1 MYQQIRTV
9 LYFGDLLPAF
19 AFAQSA
25 DERRGQ
31 GYVFIAPGGIAP
43 NGSTVTLQLGVGGE
57 GLIHRGLGGGGEV
70 GYLTSTRSLGSGF
83 GILSAN
89 TSYHFTK
96 ASASGKV
103 VPFVTGGYSLFF
115 GDGQA
120 NGFNAGGGVTCWFRE
135 RLGLRLEFR
144 DQVVTEGRAVHYLGF
159 RVGLS
164 FR

>member
-1 MYQQIRTV
+1 MRQLIQAIFCLALV
-9 LYFGDLLPAF
+9 PAL
-19 AFAQSA
+19 AAAQTA

-31 GYVFIAPGGIAP
+31 GYVFVAPGGIAP
-43 NGSTVTLQLGVGGE
+43 NGSTATVQFGVGGE
-57 GLIHRGLGGGGEV
+57 GLVHKGLGVGGEV
-70 GYLTSTRSLGSGF
+70 GYLTSTRSLGGGF

-96 ASASGKV
+96 ASVSSKV

-115 GDGQA
+115 GDGRA
-120 NGFNAGGGVTCWFRE
+120 NGFNAGGGVTYWFRE

-144 DQVVTEGRAVHYLGF
+144 DQVIAEGRAVHYLGF